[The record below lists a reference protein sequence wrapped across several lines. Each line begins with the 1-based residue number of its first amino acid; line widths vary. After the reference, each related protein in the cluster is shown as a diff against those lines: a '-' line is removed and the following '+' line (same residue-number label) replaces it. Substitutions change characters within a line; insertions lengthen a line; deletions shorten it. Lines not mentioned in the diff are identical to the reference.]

1 MLHFDRELIL
11 REDSSYPIGADSEVG
26 LFLRGN
32 DDDEVELYEKIGIGA
47 VDYIYGAFYT
57 TEGMCELL
65 GVTPAELTKRSIR
78 AGMLHWGDNG
88 LAIGP
93 NGFSLALIGLNEY
106 RELLREQWRGPHTWM
121 MVNFYDSEPP
131 DARRRRT
138 IADVFFSPEAIEFLA
153 EPS

>member
-1 MLHFDRELIL
+1 MKRTLRVEEFSLQKAAGGGSILDAHF
-11 REDSSYPIGADSEVG
+11 
-26 LFLRGN
+26 
-32 DDDEVELYEKIGIGA
+32 
-47 VDYIYGAFYT
+47 
-57 TEGMCELL
+57 
-65 GVTPAELTKRSIR
+65 
-78 AGMLHWGDNG
+78 H
-88 LAIGP
+88 
-93 NGFSLALIGLNEY
+93 LALIGLNEY